1 MKPASTIQFSPLPRA
16 VGDPF
21 LVRRHFLF
29 RRGEPRVGLED
40 HEQENGFRREVEGA
54 AGRAADLELSPAR
67 ENQGTPEGAERR
79 DRGLPDRRVRDGGL
93 FRGGRVGGGHGRRRI
108 LRPQRQ
114 RRQPAATQQRAHER
128 ESGGNVWESNPPG
141 TRERPVT
148 VLKTA
153 GDTSHHPL
161 PVIRISRQF
170 DAIDSQAPGRARAI
184 TSISTRA
191 PRGSAPTATVER
203 AG

>member
-1 MKPASTIQFSPLPRA
+1 MQR
-16 VGDPF
+16 
-21 LVRRHFLF
+21 
-29 RRGEPRVGLED
+29 RRGPG
-40 HEQENGFRREVEGA
+40 
-54 AGRAADLELSPAR
+54 
-67 ENQGTPEGAERR
+67 GTTEK
-79 DRGLPDRRVRDGGL
+79 RG
-93 FRGGRVGGGHGRRRI
+93 
-108 LRPQRQ
+108 Q
-114 RRQPAATQQRAHER
+114 ER

-203 AG
+203 AGYGGSKWRA